1 MLGIALV
8 SCGASKRPEPAPAW
22 SLYTGSL
29 FVAARRDV
37 EARELP
43 YWIVSAE
50 HGLLDPRRVVAPYD
64 RRITSLS
71 PVERI
76 GLGRRVVADL
86 TRIQR
91 LDGVRVELHAGH
103 DYADVL
109 VLPLRNAGADVELVA
124 DGLELGARLAYYS
137 TRATERE
144 LGPTP
149 RAPFT
154 LLGVERF
161 ALDDE
166 GTPDAVTA
174 VATVRWSDVV
184 PALHDGTDTD
194 VVVDDLGFHV
204 KRSSSALSSTLVC
217 RGRAWR
223 VLTSGG
229 VDGATTLLVERSLE
243 ALRDGYVGE
252 ERARF
257 DRLRRGIADAA
268 RAELARP
275 PVWPTGRR
283 WRYRMSTQTIEGEG
297 PIGQITELLVPG
309 VGRVWVRE
317 ALDLGDGFTTSSN
330 QRWGWKHGDIG
341 RDRQVLQLAAPWW
354 AWSAVAEVVGE
365 IDPLHR
371 RVVHH
376 ARWTQDEGRHLA
388 DFLPADQRGGT
399 WSSSTTSRVSVWRL
413 VN

>member
-1 MLGIALV
+1 MPGRASGRLRKRAADGRSGELARHLRGGPRPGVERLRRGLV
-8 SCGASKRPEPAPAW
+8 VEVPPGRSASGQGERLEAVLLAHPVDGLAERHLAPAVVQGELERVVREPADAHPDQAH
-22 SLYTGSL
+22 
-29 FVAARRDV
+29 
-37 EARELP
+37 P
-43 YWIVSAE
+43 
-50 HGLLDPRRVVAPYD
+50 
-64 RRITSLS
+64 
-71 PVERI
+71 
-76 GLGRRVVADL
+76 
-86 TRIQR
+86 
-91 LDGVRVELHAGH
+91 
-103 DYADVL
+103 
-109 VLPLRNAGADVELVA
+109 AGADVELVA

-399 WSSSTTSRVSVWRL
+399 WSSSTTSRVSVWLL